1 MMYQDRYHKR
11 FGSSQNRTINVND
24 LMNRVKLEKKKDRKN
39 NIIIAA
45 AAVSALAITSLAIF
59 N

>member
-1 MMYQDRYHKR
+1 DLL
-11 FGSSQNRTINVND
+11 NRAKD
-24 LMNRVKLEKKKDRKN
+24 QRKKERKN

-45 AAVSALAITSLAIF
+45 AAVSVMAITSLAIF

>member
-1 MMYQDRYHKR
+1 MIQDKNGKR
-11 FGSSQNRTINVND
+11 ALSYSSRTINVND
-24 LMNRVKLEKKKDRKN
+24 LLNRAKDQRKKERKN

-45 AAVSALAITSLAIF
+45 AAVSVMAITSLAIF